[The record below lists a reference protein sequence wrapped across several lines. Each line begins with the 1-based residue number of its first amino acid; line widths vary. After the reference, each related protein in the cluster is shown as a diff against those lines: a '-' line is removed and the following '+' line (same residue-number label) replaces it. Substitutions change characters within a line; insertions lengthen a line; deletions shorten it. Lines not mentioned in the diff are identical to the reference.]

1 QDGDAPYGRE
11 SPLAVTA
18 SRNRDLGLGIW
29 DSQISNLESQ
39 IPNPKS
45 QIPNP
50 ESRIP
55 LFTIVRARPLP
66 VAGVSVRHARAPL
79 EVAFER
85 RQHGQHDER
94 DDCRSYRDH
103 VRSEEHT
110 SELQSR

>member
-1 QDGDAPYGRE
+1 MGTGREAATQDGDAPYGRE

-55 LFTIVRARPLP
+55 NPVVHNRARPASTGRRGDCPPCPRAARSSLREE
-66 VAGVSVRHARAPL
+66 VTRHARR
-79 EVAFER
+79 E
-85 RQHGQHDER
+85 G
-94 DDCRSYRDH
+94 
-103 VRSEEHT
+103 
-110 SELQSR
+110 